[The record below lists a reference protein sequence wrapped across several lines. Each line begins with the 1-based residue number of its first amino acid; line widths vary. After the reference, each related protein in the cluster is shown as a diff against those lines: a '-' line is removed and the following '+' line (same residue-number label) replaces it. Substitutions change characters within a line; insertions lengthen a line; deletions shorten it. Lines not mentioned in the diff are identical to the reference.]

1 VTPLVLTLHQR
12 PEQRLDLSPLVP
24 QRLAGKSAN
33 EIARIELQTT
43 RVRVTVGDAFR
54 LRMGDAQ
61 HVRIEG
67 ACDRLD
73 QVGAGMSAGAIDVAG
88 DVGIRAGRLMTGG
101 RLMIHGNAGHWTA
114 SAMKGGEIEIT
125 GSAGD
130 HVGGPLA
137 GEVAGMRGGLVI
149 VRGNVGARAADRLRR
164 GMIVVEG
171 GAGEYAGSRMIAG
184 TLILRRKAGALPGY
198 LMKRGTIILGEGAR
212 ALSPTFADCG
222 VHRLVAMRLVGAY
235 LKPYSA
241 ATAAL
246 LRRPLRRFAGDMA
259 VSGHGE
265 IFVGNES

>member
-12 PEQRLDLSPLVP
+12 PEQRLDLSPLLP
-24 QRLAGKSAN
+24 HLLAGKSAN

-43 RVRVTVGDAFR
+43 RMRVTVGDAFR
-54 LRMGDAQ
+54 LRMGDAK
-61 HVRIEG
+61 HIRLEG

-73 QVGAGMSAGAIDVAG
+73 RVGAGLSAGAIEVAG
-88 DVGIRAGRLMTGG
+88 DVGIQAGRQMTGG
-101 RLMIHGNAGHWTA
+101 RLMIRGSAGHWVA

-130 HVGGPLA
+130 LIGGPLA

-171 GAGEYAGSRMIAG
+171 GAGEYPGSRMIAG
-184 TLILRRKAGALPGY
+184 TLIVRRKAGALPGY
-198 LMKRGTIILGEGAR
+198 LMKRGTIILGEGAL

-222 VHRLVAMRLVGAY
+222 VHRLVAMRLIAGY
-235 LKPYSA
+235 LKPFSA

-246 LRRPLRRFAGDMA
+246 LQRPLRRFAGDMA
-259 VSGHGE
+259 VLGNGE